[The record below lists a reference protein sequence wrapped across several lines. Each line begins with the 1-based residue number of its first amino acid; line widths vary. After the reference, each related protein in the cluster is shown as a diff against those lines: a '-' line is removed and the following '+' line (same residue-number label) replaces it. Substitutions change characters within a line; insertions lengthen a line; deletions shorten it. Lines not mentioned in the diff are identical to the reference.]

1 MIDVLYPWSTSFPL
15 LEEDDYYLMSIP
27 YLFREVNGDII
38 RAVVPMDTF
47 PMCETFS
54 SFVRRSGTCEPR
66 EALQEVISPRFG
78 QRFHRHHSSQ
88 QVQVVFVLMIE
99 ARDIRH
105 LHLVFV
111 AMQQPDGVS
120 GCHLSLL
127 KHREVETS
135 QPAL

>member
-1 MIDVLYPWSTSFPL
+1 
-15 LEEDDYYLMSIP
+15 
-27 YLFREVNGDII
+27 
-38 RAVVPMDTF
+38 MDTF
-47 PMCETFS
+47 PICETFS
-54 SFVRRSGTCEPR
+54 SFVRRSGAFELR

-88 QVQVVFVLMIE
+88 QVQIVFVLSIE

-120 GCHLSLL
+120 GSYLALL
-127 KHREVETS
+127 KYREVETS